1 MIETLRPIF
10 ARKPMY
16 LMSTANITLQGTIIT
31 RSGREISMP
40 PMIRITSNRVCK
52 SDINKMSCWLVH
64 EAMQEALYREDDF
77 NLVHFEHTNPKK
89 MTSSDYDI
97 TNEYLFGVTDIAE
110 LLGIK

>member
-10 ARKPMY
+10 ARKSMY

-31 RSGREISMP
+31 RSGREIELP
-40 PMIRITSNRVCK
+40 PPLRATTNRILK
-52 SDINKMSCWLVH
+52 SDIIKMSYWLVNQ
-64 EAMQEALYREDDF
+64 AVQEALYREDDF

-110 LLGIK
+110 LLRIQ